1 MCGYEF
7 QFVQTLIPECEQGVP
22 RVYYPHR
29 DYINRR
35 GLPLL
40 PRGGGPFCRFS
51 IQAPQAPG
59 VYLWVAEGQLLYIG
73 ETVNL
78 RQRFNTG
85 YGAISPRNCY
95 TGGQSTNCKMNEEVD
110 YEGILW
116 GKLESGGW
124 IDIAAATDQDREPAP
139 IWVQFADEETLSG
152 REYQSFVADSSEFTV
167 NLLFS
172 SSEVLRDVQFSSLG
186 YDDNGAYEVQEYL
199 YTLEEITPDLPFV
212 AGVVFYGDMTAY
224 GISFT
229 DAQGQSH
236 HFAVF
241 ISGRNGSVLLEEYE
255 P

>member
-1 MCGYEF
+1 M
-7 QFVQTLIPECEQGVP
+7 
-22 RVYYPHR
+22 
-29 DYINRR
+29 
-35 GLPLL
+35 
-40 PRGGGPFCRFS
+40 
-51 IQAPQAPG
+51 
-59 VYLWVAEGQLLYIG
+59 
-73 ETVNL
+73 
-78 RQRFNTG
+78 
-85 YGAISPRNCY
+85 RN
-95 TGGQSTNCKMNEEVD
+95 
-110 YEGILW
+110 YEGIFR

-139 IWVQFADEETLSG
+139 IWVQFANEETLSG

-172 SSEVLRDVQFSSLG
+172 SSEVLHDVQFSSLG
-186 YDDNGAYEVQEYL
+186 YDDNGAYEVQECL